1 MEDPLG
7 IGGDD
12 RKGKPHATDLDDSD
26 DDESDSAASIL
37 SPRKAKRMAARKLKG
52 ALDPT
57 DEKFDAVMYLVKV
70 HQNTVIQDLQRGKTN
85 VEVKVT
91 SRQKQL
97 EFLVKDNF
105 SRFMICKDAVDN
117 IYVTISGQKMN
128 NSAKVVD
135 LATGEFKDL
144 FNRSRAV
151 FVPLLDRQVEIDR
164 IKSVLGIL
172 KRSQF
177 IFNLPRRMRDNI
189 ARGEYSK
196 VVLNYKKVR
205 SLVATASHASI
216 KNVVGEV
223 DAIVRELHTTL
234 FEDLDQP
241 SATLRQQEESIK
253 LLVDLGS
260 PIDPA
265 WYALDLRHSRM
276 KAILIE
282 RALKANPVPLESPH
296 YSLSFAAQQSRNT
309 SSIISTVAAILQ
321 EHMPQFLQLANN
333 FFSRS
338 YHKSLSEK
346 KKNAL
351 ALKHPLGDFLT
362 KLHEIITLFSDIVIK
377 AFYGNTARTMEEAAK
392 LETRFDANPQLLHH
406 VLPVVAPTGPTI
418 IVTGKKRKTQARTN
432 AHRTSA
438 SVDAAV
444 MPLNRQFAHAQSEAA
459 IGNSASSSSNSSSG
473 SAPGAA
479 GTGLSQS
486 SGVVPDGKNPQNAA
500 FTSQSAAQLTVPKA
514 GGTIIASTTVATPN
528 APGSSSLSFLGID
541 EPLYDKEKVIAILKL
556 YQHLTSISPSA
567 WLEPLAE
574 LLDLVTR
581 TFVKEV
587 FADVLMEAKTWY
599 AQEDWL
605 VLDQQR
611 MITSLPF
618 TFESALTSTLDRL
631 DGIISPQDPLLV
643 FIKKRFIQCIECY
656 ADNIH
661 HLAFVNVDTV
671 YMPPA
676 IRSHPSTR
684 GHHHNDKEEID
695 SDDEHDDFNSGRYET
710 PTLTDDAR
718 LLMLLNNSIYT
729 KKHILP
735 ALIDK
740 FEAQYGIPL
749 YDARARDGK
758 ELLER
763 LEDMI
768 IRKYV
773 SRKTRILNE
782 VIRSGI
788 IFSGLDWATV
798 QAPPN
803 GIRDYVMTALL
814 ELVFIHDELHRVS
827 RVLVRPV
834 LTTVLENIYQGFI
847 DCLNYVDTI
856 SNHGVLQIG
865 MELEFLSSVMRKY
878 KSPIANGLTAELEY
892 VLQYNSIMDPKS
904 DEVLAKDKKIVKGI
918 VSSKLQE
925 ASLLIECFTGRDAN
939 DLMM

>member
-12 RKGKPHATDLDDSD
+12 RKSKPHTTDFDDSD
-26 DDESDSAASIL
+26 DDESDSAAAIL

-105 SRFMICKDAVDN
+105 ARFMICKDAVDN

-135 LATGEFKDL
+135 IATGEFKDL

-223 DAIVRELHTTL
+223 DAIVRELHSTL

-241 SATLRQQEESIK
+241 NATLRQQEDSIK

-260 PIDPA
+260 PVDPA
-265 WYALDLRHSRM
+265 WYTMDLRHSRM
-276 KAILIE
+276 KTMLIE
-282 RALKANPVPLESPH
+282 RASKANAVPESPH
-296 YSLSFAAQQSRNT
+296 FSLGFSTQQARN
-309 SSIISTVAAILQ
+309 SVSIITTVSAILQ

-333 FFSRS
+333 FFSRT

-351 ALKHPLGDFLT
+351 ASKHSLPDFLV
-362 KLHEIITLFSDIVIK
+362 KLHELIALYSDIVIK
-377 AFYGNTARTMEEAAK
+377 SFYGSSARTMEEAAK
-392 LETRFDANPQLLHH
+392 LETRFDANPQLMPHAAES
-406 VLPVVAPTGPTI
+406 PASGPTL
-418 IVTGKKRKTQARTN
+418 IVTGKKKKSQARTN
-432 AHRTSA
+432 NHRP
-438 SVDAAV
+438 SVSMDATAI
-444 MPLNRQFAHAQSEAA
+444 PLSRQFAHAQSDAG
-459 IGNSASSSSNSSSG
+459 ILQTTTSNSSNSSSSSAG
-473 SAPGAA
+473 S
-479 GTGLSQS
+479 TGLSQS
-486 SGVVPDGKNPQNAA
+486 SNALEGKTSTL
-500 FTSQSAAQLTVPKA
+500 TSQSAAQLGPKTA
-514 GGTIIASTTVATPN
+514 TGTIVSSTTVPTPN
-528 APGSSSLSFLGID
+528 LPGPPAATIMGID
-541 EPLYDKEKVIAILKL
+541 EPLYDKEKVLAILKL
-556 YQHLTSISPSA
+556 YQQLTAISPPE

-631 DGIISPQDPLLV
+631 DGLVSAGDPLLV
-643 FIKKRFIQCIECY
+643 FLKKRFIQCIECY
-656 ADNIH
+656 ADNVH
-661 HLAFVNVDTV
+661 HLAFSSADSVYVAPGARTTVNKSHHVD
-671 YMPPA
+671 
-676 IRSHPSTR
+676 H
-684 GHHHNDKEEID
+684 DD
-695 SDDEHDDFNSGRYET
+695 SDHEHDDFNSGRYET
-710 PTLTDDAR
+710 PSLTDDAR

-740 FEAQYGIPL
+740 FQRQYEIPL
-749 YDARARDGK
+749 YDMRAREGK

-773 SRKTRILNE
+773 SRKTKILNE

-803 GIRDYVMTALL
+803 GVRDYVMTTLL

-827 RVLVRPV
+827 RTLVRPV

-847 DCLNYVDTI
+847 DCLNYIDTI

-878 KSPIANGLTAELEY
+878 KSPIANGLTSELEY
-892 VLQYNSIMDPKS
+892 VLQYNAIMDPKS

-918 VSSKLQE
+918 VSSKIQE

-939 DLMM
+939 DVGM